1 MYIKNVH
8 LINFRNYDDMYLELS
23 PNTNIFVG
31 NNAQGKTNILES
43 IYYSSIGKSH
53 RTNKD
58 KDLIKWDKN
67 NTYLRTYVS
76 RERLDKTI
84 DINIFKNGKKAITV
98 NKIKIKKISELMG
111 NLNVVMF
118 SPEDLRI
125 IKDSPGNRRKFLDIE
140 LCKINNVYY
149 HDLVQYNKILSE
161 RNTALKNWNN
171 KINDIIDIYDEQLS
185 KYGAFIIKERNKYL
199 DKLNIIGKNIH
210 KKITNDLEDINFRYL
225 TNIKDFDNAEKELLI
240 VLKKNRKKDL
250 ERNSTSIG
258 PHRDDFEVSIN
269 NIDTRIFG
277 SQGQQRTAVLTLKFA
292 SLEIIKNIIG
302 EYPVLLLDDVL
313 SELDSNRQK
322 FVLNSI
328 DKIQTIITCTGIE
341 EIDKYLDKKQ
351 SQLYLVNNGK
361 IKRI

>member
-1 MYIKNVH
+1 
-8 LINFRNYDDMYLELS
+8 
-23 PNTNIFVG
+23 
-31 NNAQGKTNILES
+31 
-43 IYYSSIGKSH
+43 
-53 RTNKD
+53 
-58 KDLIKWDKN
+58 
-67 NTYLRTYVS
+67 
-76 RERLDKTI
+76 
-84 DINIFKNGKKAITV
+84 
-98 NKIKIKKISELMG
+98 MG

-269 NIDTRIFG
+269 NIDTRI
-277 SQGQQRTAVLTLKFA
+277 
-292 SLEIIKNIIG
+292 
-302 EYPVLLLDDVL
+302 LDHKDNK
-313 SELDSNRQK
+313 E
-322 FVLNSI
+322 
-328 DKIQTIITCTGIE
+328 
-341 EIDKYLDKKQ
+341 
-351 SQLYLVNNGK
+351 QLY
-361 IKRI
+361 

>member
-1 MYIKNVH
+1 M
-8 LINFRNYDDMYLELS
+8 LF
-23 PNTNIFVG
+23 
-31 NNAQGKTNILES
+31 
-43 IYYSSIGKSH
+43 
-53 RTNKD
+53 
-58 KDLIKWDKN
+58 
-67 NTYLRTYVS
+67 
-76 RERLDKTI
+76 
-84 DINIFKNGKKAITV
+84 
-98 NKIKIKKISELMG
+98 
-111 NLNVVMF
+111 
-118 SPEDLRI
+118 
-125 IKDSPGNRRKFLDIE
+125 
-140 LCKINNVYY
+140 
-149 HDLVQYNKILSE
+149 
-161 RNTALKNWNN
+161 
-171 KINDIIDIYDEQLS
+171 
-185 KYGAFIIKERNKYL
+185 
-199 DKLNIIGKNIH
+199 
-210 KKITNDLEDINFRYL
+210 
-225 TNIKDFDNAEKELLI
+225 
-240 VLKKNRKKDL
+240 KKNRKKDL

-361 IKRI
+361 IKRV